1 MALLIF
7 VIALGSIGCD
17 NNEVTDE
24 PPMGSP
30 DSYGPVTAEHLT
42 GTTCSY
48 VPEHH
53 EFDFVWS
60 FKSDGFLVEGKKI
73 SPDLLEALLGP
84 DAKAEQIKGAWTIDD
99 GKIELVVKTDGDK
112 EAKARTS
119 KLPIYSTG
127 VIRIETPKRQYV
139 FSK

>member
-7 VIALGSIGCD
+7 VIALGSIGCG
-17 NNEVTDE
+17 NNEVADE
-24 PPMGSP
+24 PTMGSL

-48 VPEHH
+48 VPKHH

-60 FKSDGFLVEGKKI
+60 FKSDSFLIEGEKI

-84 DAKAEQIKGAWTIDD
+84 DAEAKQIKGTWTIDD
-99 GKIELVVKTDGDK
+99 GKIELVEKTDGGEEGK
-112 EAKARTS
+112 TRTS